1 MFGAE
6 QTLMNRAVDEAV
18 VRDIVAMVNDFKAY
32 VQRHGQPIHKSIYGR
47 RE

>member
-18 VRDIVAMVNDFKAY
+18 VDIVAMVNDFKAY
-32 VQRHGQPIHKSIYGR
+32 PQKSPNAHWIA
-47 RE
+47 